1 MYLDIPRQSQPSN
14 RIPFKLSNN
23 IVTQDLDEALV
34 HKYYVDTYVDAT
46 LNDLQ
51 ILRIASGNT
60 IVEAL
65 DATDGLNESR
75 VDFMM
80 DSSLYSLSQTELN

>member
-1 MYLDIPRQSQPSN
+1 MLHLMICR
-14 RIPFKLSNN
+14 F
-23 IVTQDLDEALV
+23 
-34 HKYYVDTYVDAT
+34 
-46 LNDLQ
+46 
-51 ILRIASGNT
+51 LRIASGNT

-80 DSSLYSLSQTELN
+80 DSPLYLISSRQN